1 MSMIHLDLSRPVRR
15 RLAGLIVALNLI
27 FIAGM
32 AAFLYYWPSREYFG
46 PRGRWVIDHVLVQF
60 HLGAENVVA
69 AWYSSMLLLL
79 VALACLAAYAL
90 DGKHLAA
97 PSGKKGTVPFSP
109 LRLGWLALAAA
120 FTVLSLDEIGSL
132 HERVGMIV
140 ALNGASLAPGS
151 TQAVGW
157 VYLLA
162 VPIGA
167 AALFMLVF
175 GWMRVRRAPAAFALL
190 AAGVLLYVSDP
201 FLELLEQTL
210 QQGTLGMLAQRV
222 LEEGLAELGGTTCV
236 LMGILLYAARTGG
249 THRPVFTLP
258 SRGTRLMA
266 GMALLAGIPAA
277 ELVVRYLPAGDVG
290 IPANWFPAAAWF
302 LLAIGWMTT
311 RRAWGI
317 AAIAILASAY
327 FGAGLFGYAAWYA
340 SIGYSRVLVDV
351 AVTATAVLAWLI
363 PGTRHSSGTEHLTLS
378 TQH

>member
-15 RLAGLIVALNLI
+15 RLARLIVALNLI

-46 PRGRWVIDHVLVQF
+46 PRGRWAIDYVLVQF

-90 DGKHLAA
+90 DGQQLAA
-97 PSGKKGTVPFSP
+97 NPAKTRTVLISR

-120 FTVLSLDEIGSL
+120 FTLLSLDEIGSL

-140 ALNGASLAPGS
+140 ALNAASLAPGS

-175 GWMRVRRAPAAFALL
+175 AWMRFRRAPAAFALL

-236 LMGILLYAARTGG
+236 LMGILLYAAQTG
-249 THRPVFTLP
+249 THRPVFQLP
-258 SRGTRLMA
+258 SRGLRLMA
-266 GMALLAGIPAA
+266 GIVLMAGIPAA
-277 ELVVRYLPAGDVG
+277 ETIVQRLPAGDVG

-340 SIGYSRVLVDV
+340 SVGYSRVFVDV